1 MYWKPELVSRS
12 ESSVWVEVGS
22 MIYYL
27 WLLKADLQ
35 QFLSPRAACLAIK
48 TKLWG
53 ITKVKKHNVEKTK
66 QTTEP
71 HMVRTPVISTRFKT
85 TVINKLILMMD
96 KVDSMQ

>member
-53 ITKVKKHNVEKTK
+53 ITKVKKSNWKRQIKHQIQTMQDAGINQTRNFETTMTK
-66 QTTEP
+66 
-71 HMVRTPVISTRFKT
+71 
-85 TVINKLILMMD
+85 ILRALMI
-96 KVDSMQ
+96 K